1 MMKDFPRLAVGVLL
15 LGLAIY
21 LTLGM
26 DSESGSG
33 SGESPSPTENQASS
47 GAHWQA
53 PRADSLTAVTRS
65 PDEPTVKP
73 DFGPGNQQSSNETG
87 TNLSA
92 NQAGYVNPSVPVP
105 PFQDRYRAREKFQV
119 GGQPAEGGLVPIQ
132 PKPAF
137 DSGVVSNGVTHVVR
151 DGDTLQAIAVEYY
164 GTASRYLDIYLANK
178 HVLSNPA
185 RLPPGVKLNI
195 PQ

>member
-21 LTLGM
+21 LTLGI
-26 DSESGSG
+26 DSDSGSG
-33 SGESPSPTENQASS
+33 KGEDDLPVENQAST

-53 PRADSLTAVTRS
+53 PGTDSLTAVTRS
-65 PDEPTVKP
+65 PGEPVVKP
-73 DFGPGNQQSSNETG
+73 DFGPGNQQPSLETG

-92 NQAGYVNPSVPVP
+92 NPAGYANPSVSVP
-105 PFQDRYRAREKFQV
+105 PFPDRYQAREKFQV
-119 GGQPAEGGLVPIQ
+119 GGKPAEGGLVPIQ

-137 DSGVVSNGVTHVVR
+137 DPGVASNGVTHVVR
-151 DGDTLQAIAVEYY
+151 DGDTLQAIAVEHY

>member
-21 LTLGM
+21 LSLGFEPAP
-26 DSESGSG
+26 DSGNGTKS
-33 SGESPSPTENQASS
+33 SS
-47 GAHWQA
+47 GAQATSGALWQA
-53 PRADSLTAVTRS
+53 PRSDSLTAVAPSTR
-65 PDEPTVKP
+65 ETAVRP
-73 DFGPGNQQSSNETG
+73 DFGTASQPRAESPA
-87 TNLSA
+87 NLSA
-92 NQAGYVNPSVPVP
+92 NPAGFANPAVSVP
-105 PFQDRYRAREKFQV
+105 PFQDRYQASGKLQTV
-119 GGQPAEGGLVPIQ
+119 GKGAPGSLVPIQ

-137 DSGVVSNGVTHVVR
+137 DSGQVTTGVVHVVR
-151 DGDTLQAIAVEYY
+151 EGDTLQAIAVEHY

-185 RLPPGVKLNI
+185 RLPAGVKLNI